1 MFYCFK
7 KNSLLVKDDEARN
20 VILVLLFD
28 DGVEPCGSPPLIN
41 AFQLEFPAD
50 GAAKSRTRK
59 DSILQLECDGR
70 PHLNSEELAAE
81 VEAGAVE
88 LPANRKHIPRI
99 DLGILR
105 RQPVPGVKEYI
116 KA

>member
-59 DSILQLECDGR
+59 DSSLQLECDGR
-70 PHLNSEELAAE
+70 PHLNSVELA
-81 VEAGAVE
+81 VGAE
-88 LPANRKHIPRI
+88 LPDNRIQIPRT

>member
-59 DSILQLECDGR
+59 DSSLQLECDGR
-70 PHLNSEELAAE
+70 PHLTSVVLAD
-81 VEAGAVE
+81 VDE
-88 LPANRKHIPRI
+88 LPANRKHKPRI
-99 DLGILR
+99 ELGILR

>member
-59 DSILQLECDGR
+59 DSSLQLECDGR
-70 PHLNSEELAAE
+70 PHLTSVVLAADD
-81 VEAGAVE
+81 E
-88 LPANRKHIPRI
+88 LPANRTHKPRM
-99 DLGILR
+99 DLGKLR

>member
-59 DSILQLECDGR
+59 DSSLQLECDGR
-70 PHLNSEELAAE
+70 PHLISAAL
-81 VEAGAVE
+81 VGAVVE
-88 LPANRKHIPRI
+88 LPANRMHRPRTE
-99 DLGILR
+99 LGILR

>member
-59 DSILQLECDGR
+59 DSSLQLECDGR
-70 PHLNSEELAAE
+70 PHLISEGLVA
-81 VEAGAVE
+81 VVVE
-88 LPANRKHIPRI
+88 LPANRIHIPRME
-99 DLGILR
+99 LGILR

>member
-1 MFYCFK
+1 MFYFL

-28 DGVEPCGSPPLIN
+28 DGGEPCGSPPLIN

-59 DSILQLECDGR
+59 DSSLQLECDGR
-70 PHLNSEELAAE
+70 PHLISAVLAA
-81 VEAGAVE
+81 VAE
-88 LPANRKHIPRI
+88 LPDNRMQNPRI
-99 DLGILR
+99 ELGKLR
-105 RQPVPGVKEYI
+105 RHPVPGAKEYI
-116 KA
+116 EA

>member
-1 MFYCFK
+1 MFYCLK
-7 KNSLLVKDDEARN
+7 KNSLLVKDDEACN

-59 DSILQLECDGR
+59 DSSLQLECDGR
-70 PHLNSEELAAE
+70 PHLISAELVA
-81 VEAGAVE
+81 VGVE
-88 LPANRKHIPRI
+88 LPANRTQSPRM

-105 RQPVPGVKEYI
+105 RHPVPGVKEYI
-116 KA
+116 EA

>member
-59 DSILQLECDGR
+59 DSSLQLECDGR
-70 PHLNSEELAAE
+70 PHLISVALVAA
-81 VEAGAVE
+81 AE
-88 LPANRKHIPRI
+88 LPANRIHIPRM

>member
-59 DSILQLECDGR
+59 DSSLQLECDGR
-70 PHLNSEELAAE
+70 PHLSSVVLE
-81 VEAGAVE
+81 VGEE
-88 LPANRKHIPRI
+88 LPANRNHIPRI
-99 DLGILR
+99 DLGKLR

>member
-59 DSILQLECDGR
+59 DSSLQLECDGR
-70 PHLNSEELAAE
+70 PHLNSVVLAVVVA
-81 VEAGAVE
+81 E
-88 LPANRKHIPRI
+88 LPANRIHLPRME
-99 DLGILR
+99 LGILR

>member
-59 DSILQLECDGR
+59 DSSLQLECDGR
-70 PHLNSEELAAE
+70 PHLNRDVL
-81 VEAGAVE
+81 VGAVDE
-88 LPANRKHIPRI
+88 LPANRIHPPRI

>member
-59 DSILQLECDGR
+59 DSSLQLECDGR
-70 PHLNSEELAAE
+70 PHLISDVLAA
-81 VEAGAVE
+81 VAGE
-88 LPANRKHIPRI
+88 LPANRRHNPRTE
-99 DLGILR
+99 LGILR

>member
-1 MFYCFK
+1 MFYCLK

-59 DSILQLECDGR
+59 DSSLQLECDGR
-70 PHLNSEELAAE
+70 PHLISAVLVGAE
-81 VEAGAVE
+81 E
-88 LPANRKHIPRI
+88 LPANRMQKPRI
-99 DLGILR
+99 ELGILR
-105 RQPVPGVKEYI
+105 RQPVPGAKEYI
-116 KA
+116 EA

>member
-1 MFYCFK
+1 MFYCLK
-7 KNSLLVKDDEARN
+7 KNSLLVKDDEACN

-59 DSILQLECDGR
+59 DSSLQLECDGR
-70 PHLNSEELAAE
+70 PHRQSVELVVAA
-81 VEAGAVE
+81 A
-88 LPANRKHIPRI
+88 LPANRIQIPRT
-99 DLGILR
+99 DLGKLR
-105 RQPVPGVKEYI
+105 RHPVPGVKEYI
-116 KA
+116 EA

>member
-1 MFYCFK
+1 MFYFL

-28 DGVEPCGSPPLIN
+28 DGGEPCGSPPLIN

-59 DSILQLECDGR
+59 DSSLQLECDGR
-70 PHLNSEELAAE
+70 PHLTSAVLAAD
-81 VEAGAVE
+81 VE
-88 LPANRKHIPRI
+88 LPANRIQIPRKE
-99 DLGILR
+99 LGILR
-105 RQPVPGVKEYI
+105 RQKIPGVKEYI
-116 KA
+116 EA

>member
-59 DSILQLECDGR
+59 DSSLQLECDGR
-70 PHLNSEELAAE
+70 PHLNSEALDA
-81 VEAGAVE
+81 VAGE
-88 LPANRKHIPRI
+88 LPANRIHIPRKE
-99 DLGILR
+99 LGKLR

>member
-1 MFYCFK
+1 M
-7 KNSLLVKDDEARN
+7 LVKDDEARN

-59 DSILQLECDGR
+59 DSSLQLECDGR
-70 PHLNSEELAAE
+70 PHLISDALAA
-81 VEAGAVE
+81 VVAVE
-88 LPANRKHIPRI
+88 LPANRMQIPRI

-105 RQPVPGVKEYI
+105 RQPVRGVKEYI

>member
-59 DSILQLECDGR
+59 DSSLQLECDGR
-70 PHLNSEELAAE
+70 PHLTSVVLDVA
-81 VEAGAVE
+81 VAVE
-88 LPANRKHIPRI
+88 LPANRTHIPRME
-99 DLGILR
+99 LGMLR

>member
-59 DSILQLECDGR
+59 DSSLQLECDGR
-70 PHLNSEELAAE
+70 PHLISAELAVA
-81 VEAGAVE
+81 AVE
-88 LPANRKHIPRI
+88 LPANRIRMPRT
-99 DLGILR
+99 DLGKLR